1 MFLACLQKVIHI
13 LLCLDGNVYFVWGPG
28 YHCIYTLYADRENF
42 KPMDMFESSQ
52 ARKQAYI
59 GIPET

>member
-1 MFLACLQKVIHI
+1 MVMCI
-13 LLCLDGNVYFVWGPG
+13 LWPVYDCMIYTLGVFAVWGPG

-52 ARKQAYI
+52 ARKQVYI
-59 GIPET
+59 VIPET